1 MLKSVLTDEQ
11 EEVTLHQQQVDA
23 LAETLVKNP
32 SPYRGDQGLTDRTSN
47 SRNDKSG
54 RSTNRVSESDKKASE
69 KEKKSSSG
77 QEEAPQ
83 STETFQ
89 TWRQTLIQL
98 RTMFPGGGNYS
109 GVGVPLDPHEALG
122 GSGDG
127 NHMYARL
134 LEMRSGQIDV
144 MKTKMYQDSGSK
156 IVDRSQSALF
166 RPPNLYSGNLESE
179 LSDREPERDRERGSD
194 GGRWDDGDAPTDRSD

>member
-69 KEKKSSSG
+69 KEKKS
-77 QEEAPQ
+77 
-83 STETFQ
+83 
-89 TWRQTLIQL
+89 
-98 RTMFPGGGNYS
+98 
-109 GVGVPLDPHEALG
+109 
-122 GSGDG
+122 
-127 NHMYARL
+127 
-134 LEMRSGQIDV
+134 
-144 MKTKMYQDSGSK
+144 K
-156 IVDRSQSALF
+156 I
-166 RPPNLYSGNLESE
+166 
-179 LSDREPERDRERGSD
+179 
-194 GGRWDDGDAPTDRSD
+194 GRAHV